1 MLEKIQAIVFDM
13 DGTLVDSALNFD
25 LMRSDLG
32 FPIDTPILEHL
43 KTLDSKDDIEKANK
57 VIHQHEIKGAKK
69 SILFD
74 GVKELLALLKE
85 KKVPTG
91 ILTRNSSIVTE
102 YTLKKFELN
111 FDVVL
116 TRDDCKAKPNPE
128 GLLIMGKKWNI
139 PLSKIL
145 YIGDYLFDLQTA
157 KNAKAISALYL
168 NEKNIIY
175 KDQADI
181 LISSYSDFSEEMEF
195 DTDEKS

>member
-32 FPIDTPILEHL
+32 FPINTPILEYL
-43 KTLDSKDDIEKANK
+43 DTLDSKEDVEKANK
-57 VIHQHEIKGAKK
+57 VIHRHEINGAKK

-85 KKVPTG
+85 KKIPTG

-139 PLSKIL
+139 PLTKIL
-145 YIGDYLFDLQTA
+145 YVGDYLFDLQTA

-168 NEKNIIY
+168 NEKNLIY

-181 LISSYSDFSEEMEF
+181 LISSYYDFSEEMKF
-195 DTDEKS
+195 DTDENS